1 MFKILLITFNDK
13 LIIKVIKADGSLSG
27 QHYNIGN
34 VTVSFGDAPTDI
46 CTDSQTIKV
55 YIYAAPT
62 QHRNNIST
70 LSFVT
75 LNNKSRAKT
84 IANTIYDALNALI
97 KTKPN
102 LKGSCVEAVF
112 DIFDNSDFTP
122 NSCLK
127 INGLKIDN
135 YLFIQIADMK
145 DSDVHKTLRTPNG
158 FCLSSVSSP
167 EISAYDMTLY
177 VRGYRKEFNNLVC
190 YENFDDMSLML
201 KYIDGLKLA
210 VKQWNNDNNDNVT
223 IYDFLLSPNN

>member
-13 LIIKVIKADGSLSG
+13 LIIKVIKADVSLSG
-27 QHYNIGN
+27 QRYNIGN

-55 YIYAAPT
+55 YIYTAPT
-62 QHRNNIST
+62 QHRNNIGI

-75 LNNKSRAKT
+75 PNNKSHAKT

-97 KTKPN
+97 KTKPK
-102 LKGSCVEAVF
+102 LKGSCVEVIF

-145 DSDVHKTLRTPNG
+145 DSDIHKTLRTPNG
-158 FCLSSVSSP
+158 FCLSSVASP

-177 VRGYRKEFNNLVC
+177 VRGRRNEFDNLVC

-201 KYIDGLKLA
+201 KYIDSLKLA
-210 VKQWNNDNNDNVT
+210 VKQWNNDNNDDNVI
-223 IYDFLLSPNN
+223 IYDFLLSP

>member
-27 QHYNIGN
+27 QRYNIGN

-55 YIYAAPT
+55 YIYAVPT
-62 QHRNNIST
+62 QHRNNIGN
-70 LSFVT
+70 LGFVT
-75 LNNKSRAKT
+75 LNNKSHAKT

-97 KTKPN
+97 KTKPK
-102 LKGSCVEAVF
+102 LKGSCVEVIF

-145 DSDVHKTLRTPNG
+145 DSDIHKTLRTPNG
-158 FCLSSVSSP
+158 FWLSSVASP
-167 EISAYDMTLY
+167 EISAYNMALY
-177 VRGYRKEFNNLVC
+177 VRGYRKDLDSHVC
-190 YENFDDMSLML
+190 CENFGNISLIR

-210 VKQWNNDNNDNVT
+210 VKRWNNDDNDDNVT
-223 IYDFLLSPNN
+223 IYDFLLSP

>member
-27 QHYNIGN
+27 QRYNIGN
-34 VTVSFGDAPTDI
+34 VKVSFGDTPTDI

-62 QHRNNIST
+62 QRGNNISN
-70 LSFVT
+70 LGFVT
-75 LNNKSRAKT
+75 LNNKSHAKT

-97 KTKPN
+97 KTKPK

-112 DIFDNSDFTP
+112 DIFDNSYFTP
-122 NSCLK
+122 NSFLK

-145 DSDVHKTLRTPNG
+145 DSDIHKTLRTPNG
-158 FCLSSVSSP
+158 FCLSSVASP

-223 IYDFLLSPNN
+223 IYDFLLSP